1 MFRLEKIFQVD
12 DSVYIN
18 IAIFWKGFAVFL
30 SVYIFSILEFNSIYD
45 LLNYGIY
52 KTSKYFYLSLY
63 FTASYLLFSFIL
75 GIMKK
80 IYVTSFLIFLINDI
94 VPFVITLPFTLYIFF
109 LLKFQ

>member
-18 IAIFWKGFAVFL
+18 TTIFLKGFVVFL
-30 SVYIFSILEFNSIYD
+30 SIYIFSILEFNSIFD
-45 LLNYGIY
+45 LLNYDIY
-52 KTSKYFYLSLY
+52 KTSKYFSLSLY

-80 IYVTSFLIFLINDI
+80 KICNK
-94 VPFVITLPFTLYIFF
+94 FF
-109 LLKFQ
+109 NFFGK